1 MPRKPAKTARPT
13 KPAEPIKTVKPTKP
27 TKGPLDP
34 VDAAIEALR
43 QGRFVFVYDADGREE
58 ETDFFLAAEVARP
71 EHVRQMRKEG
81 GGLIFLMVGNGVAA
95 KVGLPF
101 MVDIQML
108 AAAKYDILQAFVP
121 DDIPYDTKSS
131 FSVAINHRRTFTGIT
146 DRDRALTIS
155 EFGHLAKQAD
165 GMGRTEALE
174 LFGRSFRSPGHVPIC
189 VASERP
195 LRERFGHT
203 ELSVGLMMM
212 AGMTPVAVGCEMM
225 DDSGGSMP
233 RERAREY
240 AQAHGAPFLEGKQ
253 IVRRFREW
261 SG

>member
-1 MPRKPAKTARPT
+1 
-13 KPAEPIKTVKPTKP
+13 
-27 TKGPLDP
+27 
-34 VDAAIEALR
+34 
-43 QGRFVFVYDADGREE
+43 
-58 ETDFFLAAEVARP
+58 
-71 EHVRQMRKEG
+71 MRKEG
-81 GGLIFLMVGNGVAA
+81 GGLIFLMVGNGVAT

-101 MVDIQML
+101 MVDIQMI

-131 FSVAINHRRTFTGIT
+131 FSITINHRRTFTGIT

-155 EFGHLAKQAD
+155 EFGHLAKQAK
-165 GMGRTEALE
+165 GIGRTETLE